1 MMKRI
6 IIIALSCI
14 IFASCST
21 TKNNQDIP
29 YKEAQG
35 YFVRNDVTDSIPIY
49 FAERTVFDF
58 FFGCASVM
66 GKGGLP
72 TEIDFGKQSVI
83 AVIGKETNR
92 PTEYNPI
99 SLYQRNDTI
108 CLSYKSK
115 VENPTTYTMI
125 PVLLVIIDKPLYIP
139 IIKLEESK

>member
-1 MMKRI
+1 MKRI
-6 IIIALSCI
+6 MIITISCI
-14 IFASCST
+14 IFTSCST

-49 FAERTVFDF
+49 FAGRTVFDSV
-58 FFGCASVM
+58 FGCASVM

-115 VENPTTYTMI
+115 VENPTTYTII

>member
-1 MMKRI
+1 MKRI
-6 IIIALSCI
+6 MIITISCI
-14 IFASCST
+14 IFTSCST

>member
-1 MMKRI
+1 MI
-6 IIIALSCI
+6 ITISCI
-14 IFASCST
+14 IFTSCST